1 MRRAAASNQPRND
14 LQRALAA
21 CRSSLIMIFV
31 FSVAYNFLLFAPSI
45 YLLQIY
51 DRVLS
56 SRSLDTLLMLTLIVS
71 IGVLVGGVL
80 DGVRRAALSR
90 LGWWLEDRL
99 RPSVLTA
106 SLEYA
111 LRVNGGAGLEAC
123 RD

>member
-31 FSVAYNFLLFAPSI
+31 FSVAYNLLLFAPSI

-71 IGVLVGGVL
+71 IAVLVGGLL

-90 LGWWLEDRL
+90 LGGWLEDHL
-99 RPSVLTA
+99 RPSVLA
-106 SLEYA
+106 AA
-111 LRVNGGAGLEAC
+111 LDYTSRVNGGL
-123 RD
+123 RLRPVVI